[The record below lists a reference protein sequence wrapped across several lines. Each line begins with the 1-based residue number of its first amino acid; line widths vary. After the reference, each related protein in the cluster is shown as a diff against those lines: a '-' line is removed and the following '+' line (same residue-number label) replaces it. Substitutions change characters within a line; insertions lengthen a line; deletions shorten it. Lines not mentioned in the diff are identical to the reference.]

1 MTDFNEN
8 NLNPENNINNAS
20 GNEIEIE
27 NANSVNPNYNNPYY
41 SQQSPIVTNF
51 EPVNYTPVK
60 PKSPIATGVKI
71 FAILLAFLIFVTG
84 SCLAGYL
91 FGVYSEKKN
100 NSNFS
105 ETTLNL
111 AAKPAD
117 TDEYT
122 AAQVY
127 EMVNPSIVGIKIYN
141 EKGNGGTA
149 SGVIYED
156 GYIITNDHI
165 YSEVPSAKFI
175 VETYDGKQHKAE
187 FVAGDT
193 RSDLAVLRIES
204 KEYTPAVFGNS
215 DELIIGENVVAI
227 GRPDQIEEN
236 SITEGIVSLKSRRV
250 SITTNYSTKMIQT
263 STPINPGNSGGALV
277 NMYGQVVGITSSKN
291 VGQAYE
297 GIGYAIPTTTAKAVV
312 ESLIE
317 FGCVNDRSRLGITY
331 QFVDQITKEIYG
343 YSNIGIY
350 ISEVS
355 TDSDLYG
362 KVFKG
367 DIIVAVNDIKI
378 DRSDVIL
385 DLIESSKPGDV
396 IQFTVITEN
405 GETKTISAKL
415 LPDTGNS
422 SYVTE

>member
-1 MTDFNEN
+1 MTEFNEN
-8 NLNPENNINNAS
+8 NINPENNASNNENETINNI
-20 GNEIEIE
+20 NQQ
-27 NANSVNPNYNNPYY
+27 PYYNNSYQPPT
-41 SQQSPIVTNF
+41 STVTDF
-51 EPVNYTPVK
+51 TPVNYTPVK
-60 PKSPIATGVKI
+60 SKSPIATGVKV
-71 FAILLAFLIFVTG
+71 FAVLLAFLIFVTG

-91 FGVYSEKKN
+91 FGIFSERSK
-100 NSNFS
+100 NSNFT

-149 SGVIYED
+149 SGVIYEN

-193 RSDLAVLRIES
+193 RSDLAVLKIES
-204 KEYTPAVFGNS
+204 KEYKPAEFGNS
-215 DELIIGENVVAI
+215 DELAIGENVVAI

-236 SITEGIVSLKSRRV
+236 SITEGIVSLKNRRV

-291 VGQAYE
+291 VGQAVE
-297 GIGYAIPTTTAKAVV
+297 GIGFAIPTTTAKAVI

-317 FGCVNDRSRLGITY
+317 FGCVNNRSRLGISY
-331 QFVDQITKEIYG
+331 QFVDEITKEIYG
-343 YSNIGIY
+343 YSNVGVY

-362 KVFKG
+362 KVSKG
-367 DIIVAVNDIKI
+367 DIIVAVNGTVI
-378 DRSDVIL
+378 DNSNVIL
-385 DLIESSKPGDV
+385 DFIELSKPGDV

-405 GETKTISAKL
+405 GGTKTISAKL